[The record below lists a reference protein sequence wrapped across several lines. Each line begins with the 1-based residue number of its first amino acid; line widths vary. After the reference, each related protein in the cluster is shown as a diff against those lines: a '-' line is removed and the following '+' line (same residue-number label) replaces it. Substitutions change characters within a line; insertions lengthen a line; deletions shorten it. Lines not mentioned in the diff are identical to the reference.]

1 LGAPRRSTFCLVAC
15 RPHQTR
21 HPALGPRTA
30 RRGRRRAEPLARRGL
45 AEHTDPQGFIKRLAR
60 LVNHPHRFPF
70 HFVRHGLEARRPRE
84 ERQECGGVDH
94 PTLRLSHSLVHRD
107 PAGRC
112 YVDSHVDTQDL
123 GGPPRVA
130 RLQDLQALGKSTH
143 FSLCVF
149 WWSWMCSTPSLFRF
163 VASSRSRVAFSTS
176 FVISTVYGHVHTLL
190 HRARRV
196 IRSAF
201 IPEHPAIR
209 SPTITV
215 SAAPDGPRR
224 GGTAG
229 DHRRPHADRCS
240 PGITLGIPHQP

>member
-1 LGAPRRSTFCLVAC
+1 VVAVAC
-15 RPHQTR
+15 Q
-21 HPALGPRTA
+21 PRT
-30 RRGRRRAEPLARRGL
+30 RKSFWELVRLSTTRTPLPSF
-45 AEHTDPQGFIKRLAR
+45 EHIFPQAGSTVSPSGSPPVTAPKRLACF
-60 LVNHPHRFPF
+60 VNHPHRFPF
-70 HFVRHGLEARRPRE
+70 HFVRYGLEASRPRE